1 MNVKNSLLIALLITW
16 TAGAQTP
23 PGAVPLEGEQGSDTA
38 AAVYEGASP
47 SEDAAGVITPE
58 AGNPET
64 TSPSG
69 IVDEQPPAEDPVPAQ
84 SEIAPVTP
92 GSFLDDVGDQMEL
105 RGALPANQTADTDQR
120 ERTDNPIIA
129 LLKMIVS
136 LSFVIALIL
145 IIFYFVRKVG
155 KRTSLLAGPELGTVL
170 GRIHLGRGSALHFVR
185 AGGRIL
191 VVGVTNNAMS
201 LIAEFDGD
209 AFSLPAEEPAASGE
223 FNPDQFLEQLR
234 NSSEAMNEIPTKHVK
249 DDEIDSLRSDIQRLQ
264 EYLREESR
272 DSGE

>member
-1 MNVKNSLLIALLITW
+1 MNAPNSFLIALIIAA
-16 TAGAQTP
+16 TAGAQSP
-23 PGAVPLEGEQGSDTA
+23 PDAVPLEGEQGSDTA
-38 AAVYEGASP
+38 AATYDGASP
-47 SEDAAGVITPE
+47 AGVAEPVESAT
-58 AGNPET
+58 GNPEITSPGGSANEPPSTTEPAAAQAESPPVTPDPFLVDVGEKMGLRTETQTGQTTDPNQRETT
-64 TSPSG
+64 TSPFR
-69 IVDEQPPAEDPVPAQ
+69 AA
-84 SEIAPVTP
+84 
-92 GSFLDDVGDQMEL
+92 LEL
-105 RGALPANQTADTDQR
+105 
-120 ERTDNPIIA
+120 
-129 LLKMIVS
+129 IVS

-145 IIFYFVRKVG
+145 LIFYFVRKVG

-191 VVGVTNNAMS
+191 VVGVTNNTMS

-209 AFSLPAEEPAASGE
+209 AFSEPAEEPATSE
-223 FNPDQFLEQLR
+223 DFNPDKFLEQLR
-234 NSSEAMNEIPTKHVK
+234 SSSEAMKESPTKHVK

>member
-1 MNVKNSLLIALLITW
+1 MNATNSFLIALLIAAA
-16 TAGAQTP
+16 AGAQSP
-23 PGAVPLEGEQGSDTA
+23 PDAGPLEGEQGSDTA
-38 AAVYEGASP
+38 AAAYDGASP
-47 SEDAAGVITPE
+47 TEDAGLVAPE
-58 AGNPET
+58 TGNPEAT
-64 TSPSG
+64 DTSG
-69 IVDEQPPAEDPVPAQ
+69 IVDELVPANEPAPAQ
-84 SEIAPVTP
+84 AEVAPVTP
-92 GSFLDDVGDQMEL
+92 DSFLDDVGEQMGL
-105 RGALPANQTADTDQR
+105 RNDTPSD
-120 ERTDNPIIA
+120 ETTDPVESKATTGPIIA
-129 LLKMIVS
+129 FLKMIAS

-145 IIFYFVRKVG
+145 VIFYFIRKVG

-209 AFSLPAEEPAASGE
+209 AFSEPAEESAASEE
-223 FNPDQFLEQLR
+223 FNPDKFLEQLR
-234 NSSEAMNEIPTKHVK
+234 NSSEAMKESPTKHVK